1 MSRRR
6 PKNNTNGE
14 WKAQKPMRDELSDAT
29 DEDGK
34 DDDDPAGLLH
44 NSHVV
49 CCYGYGNSG

>member
-14 WKAQKPMRDELSDAT
+14 WKAQKPMWDKLSDAA